1 MRKIIVLVSMVLA
14 VMMPG
19 SYGFADEGG
28 VPRKAT
34 HMKVSGVVSKIQSGL
49 TTVKTPWGSMT
60 IASSVTPQGLEV
72 GEEVE
77 MRVNE
82 NNAVIDIHRKGDKSH
97 SHHFV
102 TGNLVYTS
110 RDKKEIKLWTPEGEK
125 TFDVQAG
132 RSKLSNFQEGTPV
145 TIEVNE
151 AGKVID
157 IHKFTVEMV
166 FDEHPRTKPGYVIQV
181 DGTVIKMDA
190 ALVYVKTPAA
200 QYTLMKK
207 YAPADAAVG
216 DHVSLWINEEGMVID
231 VHGKDKVT
239 PGTHRL
245 IFGKLIYMGKT
256 KNQIKLQTPEGEK
269 VFPLE
274 RMEVK
279 TKPIAEGSN
288 IVVELNEEGT
298 VIDLRKAQ

>member
-1 MRKIIVLVSMVLA
+1 MMVLGA
-14 VMMPG
+14 MVMNLLTL
-19 SYGFADEGG
+19 ADHSLADQGTQS
-28 VPRKAT
+28 RKAT
-34 HMKVSGVVSKIQSGL
+34 HMKVSGVVSKVQSGL
-49 TTVKTPWGSMT
+49 TTVKTPWGTMM

-77 MRVNE
+77 MEVNE

-102 TGNLVYTS
+102 TGDLVYTS
-110 RDKKEIKLWTPEGEK
+110 PDKKEIKLWTPGGEK
-125 TFDVQAG
+125 VFDVQTG
-132 RSKLSNFQEGTPV
+132 RSKLSNFQEGAPV
-145 TIEVNE
+145 TIEINE

-157 IHKFTVEMV
+157 IHKFTVEIA

-181 DGTVIKMDA
+181 DGTVTKMDA

-200 QYTLMKK
+200 QYRLMKK
-207 YAPADAAVG
+207 YAPSEAAVG
-216 DHVSLWINEEGMVID
+216 DEVSLWINEEGMVID
-231 VHGKDKVT
+231 VHGKDKKQA
-239 PGTHRL
+239 GSHRL
-245 IFGKLIYMGKT
+245 IFGRLIYTGPNKQ
-256 KNQIKLQTPEGEK
+256 QIKLQTPEGEK